1 LKCSVF
7 PHFPIDDILLKPG
20 AEERVL
26 KMGFSMKAAIIM
38 ITGFLA
44 LTLFVSNVRAG
55 DTSESS
61 QTYEVEL
68 QAGEIFKVCKSGIVV
83 CPVILSL
90 CDDANIVTSVS
101 TPDGL
106 GFKGVAPGT
115 TLCSVGTGVGPRRL
129 FRITVH

>member
-38 ITGFLA
+38 ITGFL
-44 LTLFVSNVRAG
+44 TLILFAGNVTAV
-55 DTSESS
+55 DTAAAVEP
-61 QTYEVEL
+61 YEVEL
-68 QAGEIFKVCKSGIVV
+68 QVGEVFKVCKSGVVV
-83 CPVILSL
+83 CPVILSI
-90 CDDANIVTSVS
+90 CDDANIVTSVN